1 PLVSINTGTLKLGTA
16 SSIWDFADVS
26 VASGSIWDLGGYSET
41 VGSIAGAGTIRNVP
55 TLTLTYNNPSL
66 TTNFSGLLE
75 GAIALVKNGSTGTLE
90 LSSANTFTGL
100 TTISQGII
108 RLKHADG

>member
-1 PLVSINTGTLKLGTA
+1 
-16 SSIWDFADVS
+16 
-26 VASGSIWDLGGYSET
+26 
-41 VGSIAGAGTIRNVP
+41 IRNGS

-75 GAIALVKNGSTGTLE
+75 GSLALVKNGLTGILE
-90 LSSANTFTGL
+90 LSSANTYTGL

-108 RLKHADG
+108 RLQHANGLGATSSGTVVSD